1 MYYNLICII
10 DNDILLIYIYICIC
24 MVIYNHIYI
33 YRCITHI
40 YIYIYIHIFVL
51 IYGTPCAF
59 DCTHSQELQRQQDAL
74 H

>member
-1 MYYNLICII
+1 MAWSFWRRLMNSSTVHWSIWIPFKKHVPPLSVYY
-10 DNDILLIYIYICIC
+10 
-24 MVIYNHIYI
+24 
-33 YRCITHI
+33 THI

-59 DCTHSQELQRQQDAL
+59 DCTHNQELQRQQDAL